1 MLYTMIDSNELLAIG
16 AALVETVKFYIPYSV
31 NMVNKGQL
39 FYQYKNTD
47 FYKKLHNDMVD
58 SRKDPT
64 KLNGYIERAQ
74 AALSM
79 GTANCGRLIAAAMYV
94 SNLIETAYH
103 EEIYVTEIIIERED
117 NNHVV
122 IILHQSELFFNLKK
136 VNLSRFSN
144 LESLYAKYENDLRNA
159 IIVDPWIHTAVKL
172 SEVNKLLESAKDYK
186 VEDFYAGVININQ
199 KTKVST
205 LSQDVNYIEKYSYLV
220 NKFEEFYQKQKEKLE
235 NGRSSFAQGRRFSSV
250 KNGLILDVNREHE
263 NKIITIQRMYRG
275 YATRKSL
282 DQPQLHANHKFL
294 NDRGQGSF
302 LYEEEKKS
310 DSSRSSYSSRLSN
323 QSVKHRLAK
332 DWKLKKDTETC
343 KQKILEVLKT
353 YSKFNPN
360 NASKF
365 SKVAEYFK
373 GRHHAG
379 RLEMVFRAIYMAD
392 NVDNML
398 DILNKEKKAFEDA
411 VNLKQKYNGSD
422 KITERWT
429 KDPWQIKNLPKNFE
443 KSKYYRTICEAIRVA
458 KEVIIDESSNY
469 L

>member
-1 MLYTMIDSNELLAIG
+1 MIDSNELLAIG
-16 AALVETVKFYIPYSV
+16 AALVETVKFYIPYAV
-31 NMVNKGQL
+31 NMDNKGQL
-39 FYQYKNTD
+39 FYEYKNTD

-64 KLNGYIERAQ
+64 KLNGYIEKAQ

-79 GTANCGRLIAAAMYV
+79 GTANCGRLIATAMYI
-94 SNLIETAYH
+94 SNLIKTNYH
-103 EEIYVTEIIIERED
+103 EAIYVTKIMIEQKD
-117 NNHVV
+117 NNHAI
-122 IILHQSELFFNLKK
+122 IILHQSYSFFNLKEGS
-136 VNLSRFSN
+136 LPSLSN

-159 IIVDPWIHTAVKL
+159 IVVDPWIHTAVKL

-250 KNGLILDVNREHE
+250 KNSLILDVNREHE

-282 DQPQLHANHKFL
+282 DQSQFYANHKFL

-310 DSSRSSYSSRLSN
+310 GSSRSSYSSRLSN

-332 DWKLKKDTETC
+332 DWKLKVAKMC
-343 KQKILEVLKT
+343 KLKILEILKT

-373 GRHHAG
+373 GRHHTG
-379 RLEMVFRAIYMAD
+379 RLEMVFRAIDMAD

-398 DILNKEKKAFEDA
+398 EILNKEKKAFEA
-411 VNLKQKYNGSD
+411 VDVKYSGND

-429 KDPWQIKNLPKNFE
+429 KDPGQIKNLPKNFE

-469 L
+469 YV